1 MLAAPLA
8 GSPVPYPAIS
18 HPETSVVGPEA
29 GIGACVGDYIGT
41 YLNDHLAGATVGREL
56 SKRAAG
62 ENEGTPLGAY
72 LEKLHAEIAEDRQT
86 LLEVMDALDVGEDHL
101 KTVAAR
107 VGERIGRL
115 KPNGN
120 LLSYSPLSRVVELE
134 GLKLG
139 VAGKESLW
147 KALGQHA
154 DPRLDG
160 FDFPALA
167 QRAERQRAGIEKH
180 RLAAAKLA
188 FEESD

>member
-1 MLAAPLA
+1 MSVLSVARRL
-8 GSPVPYPAIS
+8 PYPAICFR
-18 HPETSVVGPEA
+18 ETGVGDPVM
-29 GIGACVGDYIGT
+29 GIGASVGDYLGT

-62 ENEGTPLGAY
+62 ENRGTPLGDF
-72 LEKLHAEIAEDRQT
+72 LEKLHAQIVEDRQT
-86 LLEVMDALDVGEDHL
+86 LRDVMDALDVGEDHL

-134 GLKLG
+134 GLGLG
-139 VAGKESLW
+139 VHGKASLW
-147 KALGQHA
+147 RALA
-154 DPRLDG
+154 LVDDTRLES
-160 FDFPALA
+160 FDFAALA
-167 QRAERQRAGIEKH
+167 QRAERQRKALEKH
-180 RLAAAKLA
+180 RLEATQIA